1 MFWGVQTP
9 PCRLQVAFSR
19 CRVGGW
25 RGSMVDSGVLRNL
38 YGGCQVQ
45 FLFWKI
51 VGVGPGFLGW
61 HVVNGAMLCAGY

>member
-1 MFWGVQTP
+1 
-9 PCRLQVAFSR
+9 
-19 CRVGGW
+19 
-25 RGSMVDSGVLRNL
+25 MVDSGVLRNL